1 MPFQSEKQRRYM
13 HANLPEIAQRWER
26 DYANGGITRIPFANG
41 TLASTFF
48 PQGNLQ
54 NIISNSSTQR
64 DYNIG
69 ATKDLVE
76 NLPGG
81 VVKDVLAPAAAATLS
96 IPYDAIQAYQR
107 MKPDS
112 GIVGYLKALDA
123 ENPLSSAWERMIG
136 ASAPLAD
143 RLSNLNFGSSAQA
156 ATPDNITKDTQYD
169 WEGNFRGSNRPDWW
183 GKSYDP
189 VRYNR
194 NMDYIDRANYPRVA
208 EDTSDLSGMAEVKTP
223 TAQKFSDLDKFT
235 GIHDPS
241 VYDKWGTR
249 RMAEEKMDPERTQK
263 KGLWDTI
270 KGNRRAWNYQPG
282 FRESVDAYQ
291 RQGMLGDVGRGPYT
305 ITQGPMAGRNMV
317 SMFGSNNYRNMIS
330 KRLSKMKRNKE
341 GNIIAKN
348 TAKKLR
354 NEMRA
359 ETQRQ
364 RDLPSTAPG
373 MGGQSYNQ
381 YVDRMV
387 QDRSPKRRGKPGGI
401 GGKEL
406 MAQGGI
412 ADLWPR

>member
-194 NMDYIDRANYPRVA
+194 NM
-208 EDTSDLSGMAEVKTP
+208 E
-223 TAQKFSDLDKFT
+223 
-235 GIHDPS
+235 H
-241 VYDKWGTR
+241 
-249 RMAEEKMDPERTQK
+249 
-263 KGLWDTI
+263 
-270 KGNRRAWNYQPG
+270 
-282 FRESVDAYQ
+282 
-291 RQGMLGDVGRGPYT
+291 
-305 ITQGPMAGRNMV
+305 RN
-317 SMFGSNNYRNMIS
+317 FLI
-330 KRLSKMKRNKE
+330 
-341 GNIIAKN
+341 
-348 TAKKLR
+348 
-354 NEMRA
+354 
-359 ETQRQ
+359 
-364 RDLPSTAPG
+364 
-373 MGGQSYNQ
+373 
-381 YVDRMV
+381 
-387 QDRSPKRRGKPGGI
+387 
-401 GGKEL
+401 
-406 MAQGGI
+406 
-412 ADLWPR
+412 

>member
-270 KGNRRAWNYQPG
+270 KGGVDTVRGGITNILDNTMIGKIAAANNPFNRRAWNYQPG

-305 ITQGPMAGRNMV
+305 IT
-317 SMFGSNNYRNMIS
+317 
-330 KRLSKMKRNKE
+330 L
-341 GNIIAKN
+341 
-348 TAKKLR
+348 
-354 NEMRA
+354 
-359 ETQRQ
+359 
-364 RDLPSTAPG
+364 
-373 MGGQSYNQ
+373 
-381 YVDRMV
+381 
-387 QDRSPKRRGKPGGI
+387 
-401 GGKEL
+401 
-406 MAQGGI
+406 
-412 ADLWPR
+412 